1 MILYGDSKYENKV
14 NKNILLA
21 SVNFVLSTRRFEDQ
35 LMWRS
40 LHGKSYFCFSRRP
53 EKIVFPNNSRW
64 NVNFFVSSGK
74 MIFLFPENMIL
85 PQTENEGW
93 SFSKNTRKYDIFF
106 KCSEKMVFSKRIAL
120 GYDLSC
126 TIWKGG
132 VFFPRKQGIFS
143 LDGKWQGWSFSRNT
157 RKHDIFYL
165 ICSTPPPPPPY
176 PATIHLKV
184 IDVLNRYL
192 RKSSSNS
199 VYFHED
205 LYRRF
210 HILLS
215 SEKNRKLN
223 I

>member
-35 LMWRS
+35 LIWRS
-40 LHGKSYFCFSRRP
+40 LHGKPY
-53 EKIVFPNNSRW
+53 
-64 NVNFFVSSGK
+64 
-74 MIFLFPENMIL
+74 FLFPDVLERSSFQTIRAGMWTFLYYRERWYFFFLKIWSY

-106 KCSEKMVFSKRIAL
+106 KCPEKMVFLKRIAL
-120 GYDLSC
+120 GYDPSC

-132 VFFPRKQGIFS
+132 IFFPRKQGIFS
-143 LDGKWQGWSFSRNT
+143 LDGKWQKWSFSRNT
-157 RKHDIFYL
+157 RKRDIFYL
-165 ICSTPPPPPPY
+165 ICSKSPPPPLSRNNTP
-176 PATIHLKV
+176 
-184 IDVLNRYL
+184 
-192 RKSSSNS
+192 RKCSRNS
-199 VYFHED
+199 LYFHED

-210 HILLS
+210 HILIS